1 MNESALAIVYY
12 CLLHCLVKWYKRRLA
27 YRKRIE
33 LSALLLACNKGSLPL
48 KLSILEMPCMS
59 TMSNVTSNAWPDLY
73 AVCPTQN
80 GLSMV
85 VQPSSFL
92 SASHPISVTASQS
105 ISMLSP
111 AIASGVPASDL
122 AYWMPHSCF
131 HTMPTASS
139 GGALMTNYNF
149 VPVYSQLTAEPITG
163 AYGPPHIATTGG
175 HIQLFNPLMN
185 STK

>member
-1 MNESALAIVYY
+1 VSV
-12 CLLHCLVKWYKRRLA
+12 
-27 YRKRIE
+27 E
-33 LSALLLACNKGSLPL
+33 LSALLLACNEGSLPL

-149 VPVYSQLTAEPITG
+149 VPVYSQLTSEPITG